1 MENQLHVNLDK
12 TKCHMFPYN
21 EFLVIMGL
29 FQVLYFTVAA
39 PDSTLT
45 YQVH

>member
-29 FQVLYFTVAA
+29 FSRYFTLLWLHRTV
-39 PDSTLT
+39 L
-45 YQVH
+45 